1 MKLKN
6 SKIHKMKNIKM
17 SDDEDFGEIKLK
29 HTVANLDIYDSDES
43 EEPDFDFEEPDFDFR
58 ERKDSVDE
66 KTEENADVLNALLSE
81 IGEAEPISN
90 NLIRVD
96 LHNPKGV
103 KFLKKSEDVDF
114 DNNEHGYPLIPV
126 NGEEFILPFF
136 TQLKKMRK
144 ELKGTKIETNVS
156 SISFQF

>member
-1 MKLKN
+1 
-6 SKIHKMKNIKM
+6 M
-17 SDDEDFGEIKLK
+17 SDDEDCGEIKLK
-29 HTVANLDIYDSDES
+29 HTVANLDIYDSDED
-43 EEPDFDFEEPDFDFR
+43 EEDDFDFEEPDFDSR
-58 ERKDSVDE
+58 ERKGSVNE
-66 KTEENADVLNALLSE
+66 KTEENADVLNTLLSE

>member
-1 MKLKN
+1 
-6 SKIHKMKNIKM
+6 M
-17 SDDEDFGEIKLK
+17 SDDEDCGEIKLK

>member
-1 MKLKN
+1 
-6 SKIHKMKNIKM
+6 M
-17 SDDEDFGEIKLK
+17 SDDEDAGEIELK

-43 EEPDFDFEEPDFDFR
+43 EEDDFDFEEPDFDSR
-58 ERKDSVDE
+58 ERKESVDE
-66 KTEENADVLNALLSE
+66 KTEENADILKALLSE
-81 IGEAEPISN
+81 IGEAEPICN

-96 LHNPKGV
+96 LHTPKGI

-114 DNNEHGYPLIPV
+114 DTNEHGYPLIPV

-156 SISFQF
+156 TLSYQF